1 MCYCPE
7 QDPTELANICQQQL
21 SKKTLQEAFVPTYT
35 QMKKYQGEWH
45 QEERIAFPDHI
56 FLETK
61 NADALLLDIEKCYQ
75 TGKLSQQMIQQIVG
89 LQPEQEDF
97 LRKVLGSEK
106 HVELSKGYIKDGRT
120 YVTQGPLQGKESLIC
135 KIDRHKRLAKLEISV
150 GDSHQEMRAGL
161 EIISKN

>member
-1 MCYCPE
+1 
-7 QDPTELANICQQQL
+7 
-21 SKKTLQEAFVPTYT
+21 
-35 QMKKYQGEWH
+35 
-45 QEERIAFPDHI
+45 
-56 FLETK
+56 
-61 NADALLLDIEKCYQ
+61 
-75 TGKLSQQMIQQIVG
+75 MIQQIVG